1 MRSFVALNLAFSI
14 VLDDATDADSD
25 GNALSIVFDESTNT
39 DREDIVFLFC
49 EKCGTQCVRQSKNEL
64 SKLFSDIGGPHG
76 IAKSYR
82 CRLFTPEVTRPC
94 TNVQRVAT
102 PTPRLSSAHSAEAGG
117 ADIFSGRT

>member
-49 EKCGTQCVRQSKNEL
+49 EKCGVPHFTSYVLMVFADREDNE
-64 SKLFSDIGGPHG
+64 DI
-76 IAKSYR
+76 
-82 CRLFTPEVTRPC
+82 
-94 TNVQRVAT
+94 
-102 PTPRLSSAHSAEAGG
+102 
-117 ADIFSGRT
+117 